1 MKTLLS
7 NKWILGMLAAG
18 LMIVAMPQGQAFAGE
33 RGYRD
38 SDSRGGDV
46 TYYRTAG
53 RDSDSHRDYRDR
65 DDVRY
70 YPSHRYYAP
79 RVTYYRTCSPVYVVE
94 RPCYVERP
102 VYVERPCYVVER
114 PCYRAPLFSFFFRF

>member
-18 LMIVAMPQGQAFAGE
+18 LMIVAMPQGQAFAGDRE
-33 RGYRD
+33 YRG
-38 SDSRGGDV
+38 SDSR
-46 TYYRTAG
+46 
-53 RDSDSHRDYRDR
+53 RDYRSSRDSDR
-65 DDVRY
+65 DDVHY

-79 RVTYYRTCSPVYVVE
+79 RVTYYRTYSPAYVVE
-94 RPCYVERP
+94 RPYYVERP

-114 PCYRAPLFSFFFRF
+114 PCYRAPAFSFFFRF